1 MSSRV
6 KVVVTGAAG
15 QIAYSLIPRLV
26 DGKTF
31 GNRTVDLC
39 LVEIPQVVS
48 KLEGLV
54 MELEDSYFPHMG
66 EVTYTD
72 NFEEASHDAD
82 WFLLVGSIPR
92 GIVYEGKKIEERSD
106 LLKING
112 GIFVGQGKAI
122 GKNGKED
129 AKILVVGN
137 PANTNALI
145 GKNAAGKDSQLWMA
159 MTMLDSS
166 RAKSVISKKTG
177 TNIEN
182 VKNMIIWGNHSPTMY
197 PDFENIV
204 ANGSPGKDL
213 IDDMD
218 WVNNEFLPVVQQ
230 RGKAVIDS
238 RGASSATSAA
248 KAALDT
254 VVACENPTASGDCF
268 SAAVISDG
276 SYDLPEGIICGM
288 PLMTTPEGKV
298 EIVRDIVLSDF
309 AKGKIKIS
317 TDELIDERAAVED
330 LLSK

>member
-31 GNRTVDLC
+31 GNRIVDLC

-166 RAKSVISKKTG
+166 RAKSVLAKKTNS
-177 TNIEN
+177 NIDQVN
-182 VKNMIIWGNHSPTMY
+182 NMIIWGNHSPTMY
-197 PDFENIV
+197 PDVENATMNDESISSII
-204 ANGSPGKDL
+204 N
-213 IDDMD
+213 DMN
-218 WVNNEFLPVVQQ
+218 WVENEFLPTVQQ
-230 RGKAVIDS
+230 RGKAVIDA

-254 VVACENPTASGDCF
+254 VIACENATDVNNSF
-268 SAAVISDG
+268 SAAVESDG
-276 SYDLPEGIICGM
+276 SYGVPEGLICG
-288 PLMTTPEGKV
+288 
-298 EIVRDIVLSDF
+298 LS
-309 AKGKIKIS
+309 
-317 TDELIDERAAVED
+317 LIHI
-330 LLSK
+330 

>member
-31 GNRTVDLC
+31 GNRIVDLC

-166 RAKSVISKKTG
+166 RAKSVLAKKTNS
-177 TNIEN
+177 NIDQVN
-182 VKNMIIWGNHSPTMY
+182 NMIIWGNHSPTMY
-197 PDFENIV
+197 PDVENATI
-204 ANGSPGKDL
+204 NNES
-213 IDDMD
+213 ISSIINDMN
-218 WVNNEFLPVVQQ
+218 WVENEFLPTVQQ
-230 RGKAVIDS
+230 RGKAVIDA

-254 VVACENPTASGDCF
+254 VIACENATDVNNSF
-268 SAAVISDG
+268 SAAVESDG
-276 SYDLPEGIICGM
+276 SYGVPEGLICGF
-288 PLMTTPEGKV
+288 PLITDSDGNVTIKQGLE
-298 EIVRDIVLSDF
+298 LSEF
-309 AKGKIKIS
+309 AKQKFQVSI
-317 TDELIDERAAVED
+317 DELSSEREAVKH
-330 LLSK
+330 LMK

>member
-1 MSSRV
+1 M
-6 KVVVTGAAG
+6 
-15 QIAYSLIPRLV
+15 IPRLV

-31 GNRTVDLC
+31 GDRIVDLC

-112 GIFVGQGKAI
+112 GIFVNQGKAI
-122 GKNGKED
+122 GSNAKDD

-145 GKNAAGKDSQLWMA
+145 GKNASGKDSQLWMA

-166 RAKSVISKKTG
+166 RAKSVLAKKT
-177 TNIEN
+177 N
-182 VKNMIIWGNHSPTMY
+182 VNVDQVSNMIIWGNHSPTMY
-197 PDFENIV
+197 PDIENAV
-204 ANGSPGKDL
+204 VNGESVSSV
-213 IDDMD
+213 INDMG
-218 WVNNEFLPVVQQ
+218 WVENEFLPTVQQ
-230 RGKAVIDS
+230 RGKAVIDA

-254 VVACENPTASGDCF
+254 VIACENPTDSNDSF
-268 SAAVISDG
+268 SAAVESDG
-276 SYDLPEGIICGM
+276 SYGVPEGLICGF
-288 PLMTTPEGKV
+288 PLSTDGNGVVTIKKGLE
-298 EIVRDIVLSDF
+298 LSDF
-309 AKGKIKIS
+309 AKQKFQVSI
-317 TDELIDERAAVED
+317 DELISERQAVEH
-330 LLSK
+330 LMK

>member
-31 GNRTVDLC
+31 GDRTVDLC

-48 KLEGLV
+48 KLKGLV

-112 GIFVGQGKAI
+112 GIFVNQGKAI
-122 GKNGKED
+122 GNNAKDN

-145 GKNAAGKDSQLWMA
+145 GKNASGKDTQLWMA

-166 RAKSVISKKTG
+166 RAKSVLAKKT
-177 TNIEN
+177 N
-182 VKNMIIWGNHSPTMY
+182 VNVDDVSNMIIWGNHSPTMY
-197 PDFENIV
+197 PDIENAIV
-204 ANGSPGKDL
+204 NGESVSSV
-213 IDDMD
+213 INDMS
-218 WVNNEFLPVVQQ
+218 WVENEFLPTVQQ
-230 RGKAVIDS
+230 RGKAVIDA

-254 VVACENPTASGDCF
+254 VIACENPTDINDSF
-268 SAAVISDG
+268 SAAVESDG
-276 SYDLPEGIICGM
+276 SYGVPEGLICGF
-288 PLMTTPEGKV
+288 PLSTDSNGVVTIKKDL
-298 EIVRDIVLSDF
+298 EISDF
-309 AKGKIKIS
+309 AKQKFQVSI
-317 TDELIDERAAVED
+317 DELSSEREAVEH
-330 LLSK
+330 LMK